1 MIYKIAQTD
10 ILEKNIESNAS
21 FNDSG
26 EWNFQKRPGML
37 YIVVRAVSVGVNG
50 NGDAFSEEELRNAYK
65 TFIGKGVFVN
75 HASNDI
81 EKKRGIILDAKWAED
96 RGDKFVKC
104 LMEINAEAFPELA
117 RMIRS
122 GMADSV
128 SMGCSVAFSTC
139 SICGNAA
146 KTTRDYCMHIKM
158 HKGGAYNGRQVYE
171 QNHNV
176 EFIECSI
183 VSTGAD
189 PQAKVLEVIAR
200 KRGLDLMDLMHK
212 AASTNDPYFVEKL
225 ESSDISRA
233 VMASIRR
240 ANQLRGKK

>member
-96 RGDKFVKC
+96 RGDKFVK
-104 LMEINAEAFPELA
+104 
-117 RMIRS
+117 
-122 GMADSV
+122 
-128 SMGCSVAFSTC
+128 
-139 SICGNAA
+139 
-146 KTTRDYCMHIKM
+146 
-158 HKGGAYNGRQVYE
+158 
-171 QNHNV
+171 
-176 EFIECSI
+176 
-183 VSTGAD
+183 
-189 PQAKVLEVIAR
+189 
-200 KRGLDLMDLMHK
+200 
-212 AASTNDPYFVEKL
+212 
-225 ESSDISRA
+225 
-233 VMASIRR
+233 
-240 ANQLRGKK
+240 